1 MTNHTLE
8 KPNDWWWLHLPLVI
22 PWNLAQIP
30 ALKPKVDLPSST
42 ERESTQSSAQTH
54 TTIFIEKGPSTRAHD
69 DGGGF
74 SAQFRSK
81 PGVDNMHPG
90 YSHLFNYPKAN

>member
-1 MTNHTLE
+1 MTPLTFGNPLKFGPDSCPKT
-8 KPNDWWWLHLPLVI
+8 KGRPTFLHR
-22 PWNLAQIP
+22 
-30 ALKPKVDLPSST
+30 

-81 PGVDNMHPG
+81 PGVDNMHPA